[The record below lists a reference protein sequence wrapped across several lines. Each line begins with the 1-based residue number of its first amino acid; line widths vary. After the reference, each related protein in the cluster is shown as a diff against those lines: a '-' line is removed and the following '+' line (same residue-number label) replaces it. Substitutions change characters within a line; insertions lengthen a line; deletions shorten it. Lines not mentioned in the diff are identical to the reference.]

1 MKARSSRSAGCT
13 ARARICLGL
22 LALLTRPALA
32 AEPLAGLLPSP
43 VLTNADSRSG
53 IDLSGSWH
61 YSIDPYRDGLAG
73 FHGGAAGAS
82 HRRYDDVDV
91 AETMRRDPN
100 ALYEYDMQ
108 RSPVANLPGSWIA
121 HDPTL
126 RHYDGLMWYQR
137 LFNAAPRQDE
147 RAFLR
152 FAAANYTARVYLNG
166 TFVGMHEGGFTPFAF
181 EVTKLLRTGRNQ
193 ITVGVDSTRT
203 ADSVPPPATDWETY
217 GGITRPVRLVLT
229 PATFVDEFWIRLT
242 RNGRIAAT
250 VRLNG
255 TQASNRPLRVA
266 IPAIG
271 LSLDG
276 KTDAAGAWS
285 GEAAAPASLH
295 LWSPEQPTLYGV
307 QVTAGADVLR
317 DRVGF
322 RTIAV
327 QGEDILLNGRP
338 IFLRGISLHEEEF
351 GENPARDI
359 TPEAAHALLATA
371 KSLNANYVRLAHYPH
386 SEITT
391 RLADEMG
398 LLVWSEIPVY
408 WLVDFANPAT
418 LATARRMLAEN
429 ILRDRNRA
437 SIVLWSVGNETPQ
450 SETRLT
456 FLSQLVDDVRA
467 LDDTRLVS
475 AALLARRVERDGHPE
490 IVIDDPLVPRLDVMA
505 VNTYNGWYT
514 DDPLTSLPSIGWRSD
529 YDKPLI
535 LSEFGAGA
543 LAGYHDPKQLHKF
556 SEEFQAEYYRQ
567 TLDMADKIPFLRGM
581 SPWILKDFRSPRR
594 QHPIYQQGWNR
605 KGLVS
610 ETGQRKEAF
619 DVLAERYKEL
629 AAKWERSGQAG
640 IPARQ

>member
-1 MKARSSRSAGCT
+1 M
-13 ARARICLGL
+13 
-22 LALLTRPALA
+22 LALLARPALA

-43 VLTNADSRSG
+43 VLTNADSRTG
-53 IDLSGSWH
+53 IDLSGPWH

-73 FHGGAAGAS
+73 FHGGAAGAG
-82 HRRYDDVDV
+82 HRRYDDLDV
-91 AETMRRDPN
+91 ADAMRKDPN

-108 RSPVANLPGSWIA
+108 RSPVAKLPGSWIT
-121 HDPTL
+121 HDRTL

-137 LFNAAPRQDE
+137 MFDAAPRPDE

-152 FAAANYTARVYLNG
+152 FGAANYTARVYLNG
-166 TFVGMHEGGFTPFAF
+166 TFAGMHEGGSTPFAF
-181 EVTKLLRTGRNQ
+181 EVTKILRSGRNQ

-217 GGITRPVRLVLT
+217 GGITRPIRLVLT
-229 PATFVDEFWIRLT
+229 PTTFVDDFWIRLT

-255 TQASNRPLRVA
+255 AQASDQPLHVA

-271 LSLDG
+271 FSLDG
-276 KTDAAGAWS
+276 KTDADGAWS

-295 LWSPEQPTLYGV
+295 LWSPEQPTLYDV
-307 QVTAGADVLR
+307 QVTAGADVLH

-327 QGEDILLNGRP
+327 RGEDILLNGRP

-359 TPEAAHALLATA
+359 TPEAARALLATA

-391 RLADEMG
+391 RMADELG

-408 WLVDFANPAT
+408 WLVNFANPAT
-418 LATARRMLAEN
+418 LITARRMLAEN

-437 SIVLWSVGNETPQ
+437 SIILWSVGNETPQ
-450 SETRLT
+450 SEVRLT

-475 AALLARRVERDGHPE
+475 AALFARRVERGGHPE
-490 IVIDDPLVPRLDVMA
+490 MLIDDPLVSRLDVMA

-514 DDPLTSLPSIGWRSD
+514 SDPLSSLPSIAWRSD

-535 LSEFGAGA
+535 LSEFGAEA
-543 LAGYHDPKQLHKF
+543 LAGYYDPRQLHKF

-567 TLDMADKIPFLRGM
+567 TLAMTDKIPFLRGM

-594 QHPIYQQGWNR
+594 QNPIYQQGWNR

-610 ETGQRKEAF
+610 EIGQRKEAF
-619 DVLAERYKEL
+619 GVLAEHYRLL
-629 AAKWERSGQAG
+629 ATKWATSKPSGSG
-640 IPARQ
+640 ARQ